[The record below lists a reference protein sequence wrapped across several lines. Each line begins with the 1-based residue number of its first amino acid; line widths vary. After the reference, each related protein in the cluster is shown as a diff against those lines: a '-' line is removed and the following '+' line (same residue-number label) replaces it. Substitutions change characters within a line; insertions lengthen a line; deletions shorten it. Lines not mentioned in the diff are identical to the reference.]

1 MDKRKTQNLRVKKNI
16 TVALLNLL
24 EEKSISEIS
33 VSEIIRRAGVARA
46 SFYRNY
52 STKEN
57 VIITLIADILEQ
69 YRETLSDCG
78 EYYYTYVNIHRGF
91 EFFSRYG
98 KQALDL
104 HRFGYGSTILGML
117 NQFHGELAGSMSCKS
132 IERYR
137 LYIYMGSFYNTAMVW
152 LQSGKKES
160 VDEITDIFCRIW
172 GACNKKSRK

>member
-1 MDKRKTQNLRVKKNI
+1 MDKRRTENLRVKKNI
-16 TVALLNLL
+16 TAALLNLL

-33 VSEIIRRAGVARA
+33 VSEIIRKAGVARA

-52 STKEN
+52 ATKEN

-69 YRETLSDCG
+69 YRETLTDCG
-78 EYYYTYVNIHRGF
+78 EDYYTYENIHRGF
-91 EFFSRYG
+91 EFFSRYE
-98 KQALDL
+98 KQAIDL

-117 NQFHGELAGSMSCKS
+117 NQFHEEIAGSMPCKS

-137 LYIYMGSFYNTAMVW
+137 LYIYMGAFYNTAMVW
-152 LQSGKKES
+152 LQDGKKES

-172 GACNKKSRK
+172 REKA

>member
-1 MDKRKTQNLRVKKNI
+1 MDKRKTENLRVKKNI
-16 TVALLNLL
+16 TVVLLNLL

-78 EYYYTYVNIHRGF
+78 EYYYTY
-91 EFFSRYG
+91 
-98 KQALDL
+98 L
-104 HRFGYGSTILGML
+104 
-117 NQFHGELAGSMSCKS
+117 
-132 IERYR
+132 
-137 LYIYMGSFYNTAMVW
+137 
-152 LQSGKKES
+152 
-160 VDEITDIFCRIW
+160 
-172 GACNKKSRK
+172 